1 MPQESRNS
9 PLDPPLPTATDKP
22 VTWTRLVGSSE
33 GLALSQAAQNLP
45 GPVVIICPDVR
56 KLRQIESEIHFYQGD
71 NAGMD
76 LYLFP
81 DWECLPYDVFSPH
94 LDIVSERLRTLYRL
108 PALKKG
114 IVLVTIA
121 NLLQRVP
128 PREYVAAHS
137 FTVEQGAKI
146 DIEQFRSQLQTGAYQ
161 SVSQVMG
168 PGEYAIRGGLID
180 IFPMGGAHPFRID
193 LFDNE
198 VESIRYF
205 DIETQ
210 RSSNSTPKIQLL
222 PAREFP
228 TTETGIKLFRRNFRQ
243 RFSGDPNRSLIYK
256 EVSKGYLPA
265 GVENYLPLFFEEC
278 ASLFEY
284 MPPTTTLVLDDL
296 CEESSSN
303 FIADTHSRYE
313 VAKLDL
319 DRPALSPEVMFLD
332 CQSFIKSIGSFPR
345 IILQKLV
352 DSSNVTDRSVFDT
365 TLPQSIRSSANAESP
380 YSSLLQYIQSTSN
393 RILIVA
399 ETHGREEFLVTM
411 LNEHDCKPVRCDN
424 WSGFL
429 QSNARL
435 SITTAELELGL
446 CLNNPSVVVI
456 TESQIFSDRVMQ
468 RRRRAR
474 TIQEP
479 EALIRSLAELKWGD
493 AVVHEVHG
501 VGRYRG
507 LQLLE
512 LKGEESE
519 YLTLEYR
526 DGDKLYIPI
535 LSLKLISRYTS
546 SDPDH
551 APLHKLGGKEWGKL
565 TRRAK
570 EKVHD
575 AAVEI
580 LEIQAVRKARKGHS
594 FPIPDDEYASFVA
607 QFPFE
612 ETPDQLNAIES
623 VLCDMQSDHPMD
635 RLVCG
640 DVGFGKTEVAL
651 RAAFIAVQAQHQVV
665 ILVPTTL
672 LAQQHFSTFCDRF
685 AQFPVEIELLSRF
698 KTAKEI
704 SNCIKNLN
712 HGRTDIVIGTHR
724 LLQKDVDFKQL
735 GLVIIDEEHRFGVRQ
750 KERLKKL
757 RGRADILTLTATPIP
772 RTLNMALS
780 GVRDISV
787 IATPPQHRRSVKTF
801 VSEWSDLN
809 IREAFERELR
819 RGGQIFFLHNDV
831 KSMALMLDRLK
842 KLIPHASIQVANG
855 QMPEYE
861 LERVMQDFYH
871 LRFNVLL
878 CTTIIES
885 GIDIPTAN
893 TIFIHRADRF
903 GLAQLHQLRGRV
915 GRSHHQAFAYLLIP
929 PREALQG
936 NALKRL
942 EAIASLD
949 DLGAGFILASHDL
962 EIRGGGELLG
972 EAQSGLIDEIGFSMY
987 MDLLERAMH
996 SIQLSGKQSADS
1008 LQKDRDVEVEFHTP
1022 VLLPESYIPDVH
1034 TRLVLYKRISSA
1046 KNQNELNELRVE
1058 MTDRFGLLPD
1068 PADSLM
1074 IVTTI
1079 KNQANKLGVTNI
1091 DIGPEGG
1098 VITFEK
1104 TANINTN
1111 QLVLLLEKEPDK
1123 YQMSGP
1129 TKLRIRHALQNR
1141 IKRLQFTL
1149 GLMADLRVTHK

>member
-1 MPQESRNS
+1 VSQESRYS
-9 PLDPPLPTATDKP
+9 PLDPPLPAASDKP
-22 VTWTRLVGSSE
+22 ITWTRLVGSSG
-33 GLALSQAAQNLP
+33 GLVLNQAAQNLP
-45 GPVVIICPDVR
+45 GPMLVVCPDAH
-56 KLRQIESEIHFYQGD
+56 KLRQLESEIRFYQTG
-71 NAGMD
+71 NTGID
-76 LYLFP
+76 LYSFP

-94 LDIVSERLRTLYRL
+94 LDIVSERLRTLHRL
-108 PALKKG
+108 PTLKRG

-128 PREYVAAHS
+128 PREFVAAHS
-137 FTVEQGAKI
+137 FSIKQGAKI
-146 DIEQFRSQLQTGAYQ
+146 DIKQFRSQLQTGAYQ

-180 IFPMGGAHPFRID
+180 IFPMGDTHPFRID
-193 LFDNE
+193 LFDDK

-210 RSSNSTPKIQLL
+210 RSSSSTTEIQLL

-228 TTETGIKLFRRNFRQ
+228 VTETGIKLFRSNFRQ
-243 RFSGDPNRSLIYK
+243 RFSGDPNRSLMYK

-265 GVENYLPLFFEEC
+265 GVENYLPLFFAQC
-278 ASLFEY
+278 ADLFEY
-284 MPPTTTLVLDDL
+284 MPSNTTLVLDEQYQKTVSD
-296 CEESSSN
+296 
-303 FIADTHSRYE
+303 FITDTYGRYE
-313 VAKLDL
+313 IAKLDP
-319 DRPALSPEVMFLD
+319 DRPALAPEVMFLD
-332 CQSFIKSIGSFPR
+332 APCLFKAVERFPR
-345 IILQKLV
+345 IMLQKLV
-352 DSSNVTDRSVFDT
+352 DSSKATDQIVFDT
-365 TLPQSIRSSANAESP
+365 ALPQPMRSSVNTESP
-380 YSSLLQYIQSTSN
+380 YSSLLEYIKTTSG

-399 ETHGREEFLVTM
+399 ETRGREEFLLTM
-411 LNEHDCKPVRCDN
+411 LNEHDYNPIRCDN
-424 WSGFL
+424 WPSFL
-429 QSNARL
+429 KSNIPL

-446 CLNNPSVVVI
+446 CLSNPSVVVI
-456 TESQIFSDRVMQ
+456 TESQIFGDRVMQ
-468 RRRRAR
+468 RRRRSRAR
-474 TIQEP
+474 TTQEP

-507 LQLLE
+507 LQLLKI
-512 LKGEESE
+512 KGEESE

-551 APLHKLGGKEWGKL
+551 APLHKLGGKEWGKA

-580 LEIQAVRKARKGHS
+580 LEIQALRKARKGLS

-612 ETPDQLNAIES
+612 ETPDQCLAIES
-623 VLCDMQSDHPMD
+623 VLSDMQSDQPMD

-651 RAAFIAVQAQHQVV
+651 RAAFIAVQAQYQVV

-672 LAQQHFSTFCDRF
+672 LAQQHFSNFSDRF
-685 AQFPVEIELLSRF
+685 AQFPIQIDLLSRF

-704 SNCIKNLN
+704 STCIDNLN
-712 HGRTDIVIGTHR
+712 HGHTDIVIGTHR
-724 LLQKDVDFKQL
+724 LLQKDVDFKRL

-757 RGRADILTLTATPIP
+757 RSRADILTLTATPIP

-801 VSEWSDLN
+801 VNEWSDLN

-831 KSMALMLDRLK
+831 KSMPLMLDRLQN
-842 KLIPHASIQVANG
+842 LIPHASIQIANG
-855 QMPEYE
+855 QMPEHE
-861 LERVMQDFYH
+861 LEKVMQDFYH

-929 PREALQG
+929 PRAALQG

-949 DLGAGFILASHDL
+949 DLGAGFVLASHDL

-987 MDLLERAMH
+987 MDLLERAMS
-996 SIQLSGKQSADS
+996 SIRASEYPSIDPP
-1008 LQKDRDVEVEFHTP
+1008 QKPKDVEVEFHTP
-1022 VLLPESYIPDVH
+1022 VLLPESYIPDAH
-1034 TRLVLYKRISSA
+1034 TRLVLYKRISSTT
-1046 KNQNELNELRVE
+1046 NQNEINELRIE
-1058 MTDRFGLLPD
+1058 MIDRFGLLPD
-1068 PADSLM
+1068 PADSLF
-1074 IVTTI
+1074 IVTAI
-1079 KNQANKLGVTNI
+1079 IIQANKLGATNI
-1091 DIGPEGG
+1091 DIGQEGG
-1098 VITFEK
+1098 TITFSK
-1104 TANINTN
+1104 TANINTD
-1111 QLVLLLEKEPDK
+1111 QLILLLEKEPDK

-1129 TKLRIRHALQNR
+1129 TKLRIRHDSQDR
-1141 IKRLQFTL
+1141 SERLQFAQRL
-1149 GLMADLRVTHK
+1149 VDKLSV